1 MTGEDTERREQQEQ
15 RSRAVIAALALV
27 TVAMILRLGYMQI
40 LHGERY
46 ALYAQQQRVRPL
58 ELIPARGD
66 IIDARGNLLATSR
79 PAYTASLV
87 YTGQPLPDE
96 ARRLLKEIL
105 GVSDGEIDEALAELE
120 AYPFQPARLRVDLT
134 PEEHTLLE
142 EHRLRLPGVVVEALP
157 LRVYPLGSLASHVLG
172 YVRQLGRWTVRG
184 AAGLERSFDAP
195 LESTGNSVGL
205 AGTSGRL
212 MVEVDASGRLVRV
225 RESEPPRQ
233 GDTLRLTLDTR
244 LQAAAEQALREQ
256 MAALRETRSSTCP
269 CPAPAAAL
277 VALDVR
283 TGAILAMASLPDF
296 DPNVFSLQPF
306 LRRGSERRRQVDQ
319 VIQGYVDAGVF
330 LNRAIQSRYPPGSV
344 FKVVTALAGIEN
356 GLGRQTVACPGHFSF
371 GGRVYRDNAAHGHV
385 DLQEALARSC
395 NVYFWT
401 MGIRLTT
408 ERMGETASALGLHGT
423 SGLRDLDG
431 EVASSFP
438 FEADPLN
445 TAIGQGEHLYTPL
458 QIASLMVTVANRG
471 VRYR

>member
-1 MTGEDTERREQQEQ
+1 
-15 RSRAVIAALALV
+15 
-27 TVAMILRLGYMQI
+27 
-40 LHGERY
+40 
-46 ALYAQQQRVRPL
+46 
-58 ELIPARGD
+58 
-66 IIDARGNLLATSR
+66 
-79 PAYTASLV
+79 
-87 YTGQPLPDE
+87 
-96 ARRLLKEIL
+96 
-105 GVSDGEIDEALAELE
+105 
-120 AYPFQPARLRVDLT
+120 
-134 PEEHTLLE
+134 
-142 EHRLRLPGVVVEALP
+142 
-157 LRVYPLGSLASHVLG
+157 
-172 YVRQLGRWTVRG
+172 
-184 AAGLERSFDAP
+184 
-195 LESTGNSVGL
+195 VGL

-233 GDTLRLTLDTR
+233 GDTLRLTLDAR
-244 LQAAAEQALREQ
+244 LQAAAEQALHEQ
-256 MAALRETRSSTCP
+256 MVALRETRSSTCP

-306 LRRGSERRRQVDQ
+306 LRRGTERRLQVDQ

-344 FKVVTALAGIEN
+344 FKVVTALAGVEN

-371 GGRVYRDNAAHGHV
+371 GGRVYHDNAAHGHV

-408 ERMGETASALGLHGT
+408 ERMGETASALGLDGT
-423 SGLRDLDG
+423 SGLRDLAG

-471 VRYR
+471 VRYRPYLVDAVLDPAGGVIYEARAEVLGEVDLPESAWREVIEGMVGVTTCRTGVCGTAYSRFADAPYTVAGKTGTAQRAGYASAWNYAWFASFAPVEDPQVAVAVIVEGGGGGSSGAAPVARRFYDVYFGLAASPLDDGQDLPAPARSSGRGTGHASEEGG